1 MKYTNYMAALLFAAA
16 TIAGCSKSTSSN
28 LTTYNGTPVALGS
41 GTMNTFIQTDASGK
55 PTSVGFT
62 INEAALNAMPTTDS
76 MFMLALPAMSG
87 SMNMNMTM
95 PTPFDHIEVDWS
107 ANGDTG
113 TVIFNHPH
121 LDCHFF
127 MISSMSQMGIMM
139 GSDTFSVGSD
149 YMPQNCM
156 GDAMDEGGMGV
167 HVWDTLA
174 PEYHG
179 SAFTHS
185 YMYGFYHGNMD
196 FVEIMCAR
204 SFLDSK
210 ANYTGDMSQPNA
222 FKVHGYYP
230 LKYTVSYDAGT
241 KTYTYAIVNLMY
253 H

>member
-1 MKYTNYMAALLFAAA
+1 LLLAAA
-16 TIAGCSKSTSSN
+16 TIIGCKKSSSSSTTS
-28 LTTYNGTPVALGS
+28 TYTGTPVALGS

-62 INEAALNAMPTTDS
+62 INEAALSAMPSTDS
-76 MFMLALPAMSG
+76 MFMLMLPGMSG
-87 SMNMNMTM
+87 GMNMNMM
-95 PTPFDHIEVDWS
+95 PAPFDHIELDWS

-127 MISSMSQMGIMM
+127 MISSTSQMGIMM
-139 GSDTFSVGSD
+139 GMDTFSVGSD
-149 YMPQNCM
+149 YMPANCM
-156 GDAMDEGGMGV
+156 GDSVDESGMGM

-196 FVEIMCAR
+196 FVEIMCAKT
-204 SFLDSK
+204 FLDTK
-210 ANYTGDMSQPNA
+210 TNYTGDMSQPSA
-222 FKVHGYYP
+222 FKSHGYYP
-230 LKYTVSYDAGT
+230 MKYTVSYDAGT
-241 KTYTYAIVNLMY
+241 KTYTYSINNLMY